1 MQLEFIHS
9 DAKNRKLTDVDR
21 RTIRRISRKV
31 GAAASKEKLSDSKV
45 TTKKPSKVNVVP
57 INESLELIREDQ
69 RDIQAHKKVVLYLM
83 FLLTIRVISHLL
95 STYVKSLV
103 DRGLC

>member
-31 GAAASKEKLSDSKV
+31 GAAASKEKLLDSKAA
-45 TTKKPSKVNVVP
+45 TKKSPKAHVAPV
-57 INESLELIREDQ
+57 NESLELIREDQ
-69 RDIQAHKKVVLYLM
+69 RDIQAHKKVNLLYYHNY
-83 FLLTIRVISHLL
+83 F
-95 STYVKSLV
+95 
-103 DRGLC
+103 